1 MTFYQ
6 TFWTIIFAVAVLLFP
21 IVEVVVIIGG
31 AWNLAHMMKILI
43 RNKKVGSLDE

>member
-6 TFWTIIFAVAVLLFP
+6 TFWTIIFTIAVLLFL
-21 IVEVVVIIGG
+21 IVEIVVIIGG

-43 RNKKVGSLDE
+43 KTKNAEERDE